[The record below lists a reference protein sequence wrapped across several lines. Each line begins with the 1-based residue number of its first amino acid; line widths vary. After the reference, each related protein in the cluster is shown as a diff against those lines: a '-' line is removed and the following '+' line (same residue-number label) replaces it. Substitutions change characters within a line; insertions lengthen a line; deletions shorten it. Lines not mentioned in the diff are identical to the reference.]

1 MEFLKSTIIDNET
14 PAADG
19 IHTFDLPVNPV
30 SHLILTIQALNL
42 GAAEATVAQ
51 ICDMITNVHVL
62 HRGTSVLQMS
72 ANDLLA
78 LNTCLFAKSPMR
90 GQQSAT
96 TSDVTWLSLVIP
108 FGRRMYDPNEC
119 FPQSRAGELQI
130 QLTVDILT
138 ATLTGLILQLEAVEL
153 YGANPARHL
162 KVTTI
167 LDAALVVGPNDIP
180 LPIGNPYAA
189 ILLYGA
195 TKPTSTLWTTTIDK
209 IKLLANNKEHFFA
222 SANWES
228 LRGELLNRPG
238 MEAGY
243 LTAIGLYGHD
253 HIAHY
258 AYMDFEPRRDDQF
271 LMQTSGLNSLVLRIT
286 GGDTGAV
293 RICPVE
299 LVSAS

>member
-1 MEFLKSTIIDNET
+1 MQFLKSTIVDNET

-19 IHTFDLPVNPV
+19 IHSFDLPVNPV
-30 SHLILTIQALNL
+30 SHLILTIQALNT
-42 GAAEATVAQ
+42 GAVEATVAQ
-51 ICDMITNVHVL
+51 ICDAITNVHVL
-62 HRGTSVLQMS
+62 HRGTTVLQMS

-78 LNTCLFAKSPMR
+78 LNQCLFAKSPIR

-96 TSDVTWLSLVIP
+96 ISDITWLSLVIP
-108 FGRRMYDPNEC
+108 FGRRMYDPTEC
-119 FPQSRAGELQI
+119 FPQSRSGELQI
-130 QLTVDILT
+130 QLTVDVAT
-138 ATLTGLILQLEAVEL
+138 AVVTGLIIQLEAVEL
-153 YGANPARHL
+153 YGANPSRHL

-167 LDAALVVGPNDIP
+167 DWAALVVGPNDIP

-189 ILLYGA
+189 ILLYGG
-195 TKPTSTLWTTTIDK
+195 TKPTGTLWTTTIDK
-209 IKLLANNKEHFFA
+209 LKLLANNKEHYFA
-222 SANWES
+222 SANWEA

-253 HIAHY
+253 HIARY

-271 LMQTSGLNSLVLRIT
+271 LMHTAGMNALILRIT

-293 RICPVE
+293 RVCPVE
-299 LVSAS
+299 VVSAK